1 MPGHARG
8 RGGAAGDSEQA
19 VRAGL
24 RHELELV
31 GLALEVAVLDPG
43 PAAAV
48 VAGGAE
54 AVGKGLGGLDV
65 EEAVAGLAFMRQLHD
80 LATEKGD
87 QEIFTGRN
95 GVSVEVLRF
104 RFSDQQ

>member
-1 MPGHARG
+1 MNDGRLHLHREGSRG
-8 RGGAAGDSEQA
+8 RGLQALATLVGVTGAAGDSEQA

-65 EEAVAGLAFMRQLHD
+65 EEAVRRHVSMVPHSTIKD
-80 LATEKGD
+80 KATLL
-87 QEIFTGRN
+87 QSN
-95 GVSVEVLRF
+95 
-104 RFSDQQ
+104 